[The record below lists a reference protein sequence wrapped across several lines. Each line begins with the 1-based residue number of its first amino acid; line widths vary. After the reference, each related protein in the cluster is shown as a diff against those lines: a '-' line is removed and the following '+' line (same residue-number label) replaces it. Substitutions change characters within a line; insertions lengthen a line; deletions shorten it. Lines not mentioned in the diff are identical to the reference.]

1 MKLRR
6 VWLGVVAL
14 TVTAVCGAVGYRAYQ
29 EKVAAAV
36 QLSSFAPEGA
46 LLAIES
52 PDFAGLLKSWTGSGE
67 EQRWLKGANYA
78 GFERSRLF
86 ERLHEAQG
94 EFATSAGLPLDSQFT
109 QTVAGGQ
116 SLLAWYDIG
125 RLEFLYITR
134 MGPGQA
140 DKTPLLALRA
150 KFEERRVGG
159 STFYVRSQGKENGNG
174 DQGRTVAF
182 AVHGDFLLLA
192 TREDLMANALG
203 LMDKPADRTMQN
215 EPWYAKT
222 VAAAGREAGD
232 LRMTLN
238 LAQIVDS
245 PYFRSYWVQQNITET
260 KQYSAALS
268 DLYRKDGEFREERVM
283 LAVKPESVAAGVD
296 LAPVLVYLPANSGV
310 YRAVAQPDSAS
321 VLAQLEAKILWR
333 KPAEYRD
340 TRIAPEEDV
349 ATPASGDAMSLEER
363 IDEPLVAEKSQS
375 ANVAALRGLVD
386 AAHVQSMLVY
396 SASEPV
402 KAGDAG
408 AVFVPIHTAVVLNAS
423 GAWNQGALQ
432 QSFVAAIAPQISVG
446 AGGLAWKAQKQ
457 GRTTWAELT
466 GMHGLALAVQGKV
479 CVVASD
485 AATLLRVLD
494 AGQGAARS
502 PMVAQTVA
510 WFDHRSEREPLLRL
524 AKLLDRNDKPA
535 QDGVTPPFFSG
546 NMASLSDTFQDL
558 DSETFTQ
565 DAPGND
571 ASGEKV
577 VHQTVVYRW
586 RR

>member
-1 MKLRR
+1 MRR
-6 VWLGVVAL
+6 LWLGVVAL
-14 TVTAVCGAVGYRAYQ
+14 TVTTVCGAVGYRAYQ
-29 EKVAAAV
+29 EKVAGAV

-52 PDFAGLLKSWTGSGE
+52 PDFAGLLKSWTGSAE
-67 EQRWLKGANYA
+67 EQRWLKGADYA

-94 EFATSAGLPLDSQFT
+94 DFATSAGLPLDSQFT

-125 RLEFLYITR
+125 NLEFLYITR
-134 MGPGQA
+134 MAPGEA
-140 DKTPLLALRA
+140 EKTPLLSLRS

-159 STFYVRSQGKENGNG
+159 SAFYVRSQEKDEQSGGRK
-174 DQGRTVAF
+174 RTVAF
-182 AVHGDFLLLA
+182 AVHGDYLVLA

-203 LMDKPADRTMQN
+203 LMDKPADRTVQN

-238 LAQIVDS
+238 LAQIVES

-268 DLYRKDGEFREERVM
+268 DLYRKNGEFREERVM
-283 LAVKPESVAAGVD
+283 LAIKPESVAASVD
-296 LAPVLVYLPANSGV
+296 LAPVLAYLPVNSGV
-310 YRAVAQPDSAS
+310 YRATAQPDTSM
-321 VLAQLEAKILWR
+321 VLAQLEDKVLWR

-340 TRIAPEEDV
+340 TRIAPEEDI
-349 ATPASGDAMSLEER
+349 ATPSSGDAMSLEER
-363 IDEPLVAEKSQS
+363 IDEPLVVEKSLS
-375 ANVAALRGLVD
+375 VNVAGLSGLVD

-402 KAGDAG
+402 KAGDVS
-408 AVFVPIHTAVVLNAS
+408 AVFLPIHTAVVLNAS
-423 GAWNQGALQ
+423 SAWNQGALQ
-432 QSFVAAIAPQISVG
+432 QSVVAAIAPQLSVG

-457 GRTTWAELT
+457 GKTAWAELT
-466 GMHGLALAVQGKV
+466 GMQGLALAVQGKV
-479 CVVASD
+479 CVMASD
-485 AATLLRVLD
+485 EATLLRVLG
-494 AGQGAARS
+494 AGQAAGHA
-502 PMVAQTVA
+502 PMVAETVA
-510 WFDHRSEREPLLRL
+510 GFDHRSEREPFLRL

-535 QDGVTPPFFSG
+535 QNGVTPPFFSG

-558 DSETFTQ
+558 DAETFTQ
-565 DAPGND
+565 SSGGNV
-571 ASGEKV
+571 ASGEKA

-586 RR
+586 RH